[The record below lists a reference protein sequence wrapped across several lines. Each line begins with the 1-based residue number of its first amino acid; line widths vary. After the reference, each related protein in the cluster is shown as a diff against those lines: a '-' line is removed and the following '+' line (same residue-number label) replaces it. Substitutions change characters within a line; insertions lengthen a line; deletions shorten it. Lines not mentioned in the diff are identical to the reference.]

1 MSRFAM
7 PSRARRPAGHAGIDT
22 GLGGAVLAAL
32 LVSAPPAFAATDYEV
47 WVSDQANTQGFSAAA
62 PTGTHGGRLWIHDG
76 ANLERTP
83 PVDKPM
89 TLDASKDLFPTADV
103 STGAHVA
110 RLHGIMPSPDHRFMA
125 LNFVA
130 SGHLGIVDGRTKR
143 PLCLFR
149 ATGSSTG
156 RQNHMSIWAPS
167 GRSLLV
173 ANQNG
178 RLLERVDVKR
188 GDDGAVTGFDFNAA
202 ASLDLVGGAGRIVAQ
217 PVAADMDGGDGIA
230 CTVSGTVADG
240 QPTTTPT
247 GAPKQAAG
255 LRPANTLICPIPSS
269 SDQHA
274 FATLGGGGM
283 FVVDMRST
291 PMTIVAEY
299 DTRLVRAAG
308 CGGVE
313 AAGFMHLNTGTPAA
327 NVSEF
332 TLYRF
337 PLAYPSAPS
346 FNPANSPAPVA
357 VWADP
362 DNGKQAGAALPAG
375 GNRDAHGLVLA
386 RDPRSG
392 APRYLHQM
400 DRIRNNVEVFRL
412 APPWN
417 DLAGSHAGSYSL
429 SGSGAC
435 GATAGAARSDDPTPD
450 LGDFSVGRVPRIYVA
465 LRGPAPL
472 TVSHAADGS
481 CPGLGIVTLSSDLKS
496 GKLSHV
502 LPTTVLGT
510 DGTKNLSDPHAV
522 VVRRK
527 AR

>member
-7 PSRARRPAGHAGIDT
+7 PSRA
-22 GLGGAVLAAL
+22 VLAAL
-32 LVSAPPAFAATDYEV
+32 LALAPGAFAATGYEV

-62 PTGTHGGRLWIHDG
+62 PAGTHGGMLWIHEG
-76 ANLERTP
+76 ADLERTP
-83 PVDKPM
+83 PRDKPVK
-89 TLDASKDLFPTADV
+89 LDVTKDLFPTADV

-110 RLHGIMPSPDHRFMA
+110 RLHGILPSPDQRFMA

-130 SGHLGIVDGRTKR
+130 SGHLGIVDGQTRR

-156 RQNHMSIWAPS
+156 RQNHMSIWATS

-173 ANQNG
+173 ANQAG

-188 GDDGAVTGFDFNAA
+188 GNDGAVTGFDFNAA
-202 ASLDLVGGAGRIVAQ
+202 ATLDLVGGTGRIVAQ
-217 PVAADMDGGDGIA
+217 PVAVDMDGTDGIA
-230 CTVSGTVADG
+230 CTVSGQVADG

-247 GAPKQAAG
+247 GAAKQAAG
-255 LRPANTLICPIPSS
+255 LRPSNTLICPIPSS

-283 FVVDMRST
+283 FVVDWRST
-291 PMTIVAEY
+291 PMMIVAEY
-299 DTRLVRAAG
+299 DMKLVRAAG

-313 AAGFMHLNTGTPAA
+313 AAGFMHLNTGTPAP

-346 FNPANSPAPVA
+346 FNAANSPAPLA
-357 VWADP
+357 VWADA

-417 DLAGSHAGSYSL
+417 DLAARHEGSYGL
-429 SGSGAC
+429 SGGAC
-435 GATAGAARSDDPTPD
+435 GATAGASRRDDPTPD
-450 LGDFSVGRVPRIYVA
+450 LGDLSPASPRRIYLA
-465 LRGPAPL
+465 LRGPFPL

-481 CPGLGIVTLSSDLKS
+481 CPGLGVVTLSPDLRR

-502 LPTTVLGT
+502 LPTTVMGP

-527 AR
+527 TR